1 MTNQTDVRHAG
12 RPVIVMLTGSVLSGD
27 RFNRLRR
34 AAAAPSRP
42 LHITRP
48 TLSAT
53 TATWRQLDAI
63 RRLAEDPEMT
73 GTELIIILLVGALAG
88 WLAGLIVRGFGFGLL
103 GDIVVGIL
111 GAFLAGWLFPRL
123 GIHFMLVNPLVTS
136 ITYAMLGAVILL
148 LIIGLVRRR

>member
-1 MTNQTDVRHAG
+1 
-12 RPVIVMLTGSVLSGD
+12 
-27 RFNRLRR
+27 
-34 AAAAPSRP
+34 
-42 LHITRP
+42 
-48 TLSAT
+48 
-53 TATWRQLDAI
+53 
-63 RRLAEDPEMT
+63 MT

>member
-1 MTNQTDVRHAG
+1 
-12 RPVIVMLTGSVLSGD
+12 
-27 RFNRLRR
+27 
-34 AAAAPSRP
+34 
-42 LHITRP
+42 
-48 TLSAT
+48 
-53 TATWRQLDAI
+53 
-63 RRLAEDPEMT
+63 MT

-148 LIIGLVRRR
+148 LIIGLIRRR